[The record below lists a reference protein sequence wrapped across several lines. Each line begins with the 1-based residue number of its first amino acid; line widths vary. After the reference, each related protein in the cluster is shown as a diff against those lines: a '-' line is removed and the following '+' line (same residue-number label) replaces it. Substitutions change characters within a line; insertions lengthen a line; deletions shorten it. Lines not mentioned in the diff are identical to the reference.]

1 MAMLL
6 FSNAATALTLPERA
20 TLLSTLPPYGQGLV
34 CSPADLRRVSDAC
47 AALERAAPDGQPGFP
62 RDLMLVDG
70 RWRLRFTSTDPLG
83 LLESV
88 PDGMLGSAPPLP
100 GPLQSLIDGSPLK
113 PISVEQ
119 RIDVM
124 GRRVINCVELAPW
137 PSGPIGDALAAAP
150 GPLGD
155 TLGALRQA
163 TVVLELDHSFSVPGD
178 GSAGRRQAAASST
191 INLSL
196 ETVRRTLDSAGD
208 GLPSLIPRD
217 STYSLPQLLQPSGS
231 FETTFADESL
241 RICRG
246 GWPSNEI
253 RVFERVPEAG
263 AVAAADAK
271 GSAEE
276 LSFEEELW
284 CEDMND
290 FVPSD

>member
-1 MAMLL
+1 M
-6 FSNAATALTLPERA
+6 PEKKKPSKLRNFA
-20 TLLSTLPPYGQGLV
+20 PPTLLSRTLTRSPSPPPSLASSSPPQGRGNGHL
-34 CSPADLRRVSDAC
+34 SPPDSRVT
-47 AALERAAPDGQPGFP
+47 P
-62 RDLMLVDG
+62 
-70 RWRLRFTSTDPLG
+70 
-83 LLESV
+83 
-88 PDGMLGSAPPLP
+88 
-100 GPLQSLIDGSPLK
+100 SP
-113 PISVEQ
+113 I
-119 RIDVM
+119 
-124 GRRVINCVELAPW
+124 
-137 PSGPIGDALAAAP
+137 AP

-191 INLSL
+191 IKLSL
-196 ETVRRTLDSAGD
+196 ETVRRTLDSVGD

>member
-1 MAMLL
+1 MLKVG
-6 FSNAATALTLPERA
+6 AATALTLPERA
-20 TLLSTLPPYGQGLV
+20 SLFSALPPYGQGLV
-34 CSPADLRRVSDAC
+34 CSPVELRRVSDAC
-47 AALERAAPDGQPGFP
+47 AALERAAPNSKPGFP

-88 PDGMLGSAPPLP
+88 PDGMLRAAPQLP
-100 GPLQSLIDGSPLK
+100 GPLQNIIDGSPLK
-113 PISVEQ
+113 PTSVEQ

-124 GRRVINCVELAPW
+124 GRRVVNCVELAPW
-137 PSGPIGDALAAAP
+137 PNGPISDALAAAP

-178 GSAGRRQAAASST
+178 GAAGRRQAAASST

-196 ETVRRTLDSAGD
+196 ETARRTLNSVGD

-217 STYSLPQLLQPSGS
+217 SEYSLPQLLQPSGS

-263 AVAAADAK
+263 AEAEAGAEGA
-271 GSAEE
+271 AEE

-284 CEDMND
+284 SEDIDD